1 MAKEK
6 FIFEFRHEDGTSY
19 GTVTVSA
26 NNVQEAAIVANTQ
39 KKQWFDKETA
49 KKIKTVRTRKKVQ

>member
-6 FIFEFRHEDGTSY
+6 FNFEFKAEDGTSY
-19 GTVTVSA
+19 GSVTVSA
-26 NNVQEAAIVANTQ
+26 NNVQEAAMVANAQ

-49 KKIKTVRTRKKVQ
+49 KKLKTVRIRKKVQ